1 MGCKLSISVV
11 HPESIVK
18 KIKESISPK
27 ANHSKKP
34 SPTKI
39 ISKHKPQHPDSIIDS
54 PKSLDEYETIFID
67 SP

>member
-27 ANHSKKP
+27 ANHSKKT
-34 SPTKI
+34 SPPKI
-39 ISKHKPQHPDSIIDS
+39 ITKPKPQNPDYIIDS